1 LKVKVKNHRLK
12 QKFTS
17 YTKKLIIFGIKMTKN
32 LGYHVPALSRGLQI
46 IEMFDKENRVLNTQD
61 FADHL
66 DVSASSTYRIVQTL
80 LDMGYLKKVTRNAYE
95 LGPQVVSRG
104 FAFLAGKDLVDIAG
118 PHLNELR
125 DNTSIS
131 CHLGIRDGLETV
143 YIYRSQA
150 TQRLSVNIPLGS
162 RLPCHTNAMGRVLLQ
177 QLSEIELNAIYQTL
191 QMDLYPG
198 PHPQSLPELKLLLR
212 KEWEQGYSSNRSD
225 NATAIAVPITNYLG
239 KTIAAINI
247 SGADQIM
254 HNQDQF
260 EAAKKMLLETA
271 KTISQITP

>member
-1 LKVKVKNHRLK
+1 
-12 QKFTS
+12 
-17 YTKKLIIFGIKMTKN
+17 
-32 LGYHVPALSRGLQI
+32 
-46 IEMFDKENRVLNTQD
+46 
-61 FADHL
+61 
-66 DVSASSTYRIVQTL
+66 
-80 LDMGYLKKVTRNAYE
+80 MGYLKKVTRNAYE

-131 CHLGIRDGLETV
+131 CHLGIRDGLDTV

-177 QLSEIELNAIYQTL
+177 QLSEIEAKCDISKHCRWIFIQAPT
-191 QMDLYPG
+191 
-198 PHPQSLPELKLLLR
+198 PQSLPELKLLLR

-247 SGADQIM
+247 SRGRSDNA
-254 HNQDQF
+254 
-260 EAAKKMLLETA
+260 
-271 KTISQITP
+271 

>member
-1 LKVKVKNHRLK
+1 
-12 QKFTS
+12 
-17 YTKKLIIFGIKMTKN
+17 MTKTTE
-32 LGYHVPALSRGLQI
+32 YQVPALSRGLQI
-46 IEMFDKENRVLNTQD
+46 IEMFDSQKRVLNTQD
-61 FADHL
+61 FADNL
-66 DVSASSTYRIVQTL
+66 GVSASSTYRIVQTL

-104 FAFLAGKDLVDIAG
+104 FAFLAGKDLVDIAA
-118 PHLNELR
+118 PYLNDLR
-125 DNTSIS
+125 DRTSIS

-150 TQRLSVNIPLGS
+150 SQRLSVNIPLGS

-177 QLSEIELNAIYQTL
+177 QLSDIELNAMYQTQQL
-191 QMDLYPG
+191 DSYPG
-198 PHPQSLPELKLLLR
+198 PYPQSFPELKALLK

-247 SGADQIM
+247 SGADQVM
-254 HNQDQF
+254 NHQTQF
-260 EAAKKMLLETA
+260 EAAKEELLNTA
-271 KTISQITP
+271 SAISQLVP

>member
-1 LKVKVKNHRLK
+1 
-12 QKFTS
+12 
-17 YTKKLIIFGIKMTKN
+17 MTKN
-32 LGYHVPALSRGLQI
+32 TEYHVPALSRGLQI
-46 IEMFDKENRVLNTQD
+46 IEMFDKERRVLNTQD
-61 FADHL
+61 FADNL
-66 DVSASSTYRIVQTL
+66 GVSASSTYRIVQTL

-104 FAFLAGKDLVDIAG
+104 FAFLAGKDLVDIAA

-125 DNTSIS
+125 DRTSIS

-150 TQRLSVNIPLGS
+150 SQRLSVNIPLGS

-177 QLSEIELNAIYQTL
+177 QLSDIELNAMYQTQQL
-191 QMDLYPG
+191 DSYPG
-198 PHPQSLPELKLLLR
+198 PYPQSFPELKALLK
-212 KEWEQGYSSNRSD
+212 KEWDQGYSSNRSD

-247 SGADQIM
+247 SGADQVM
-254 HNQDQF
+254 NNQEQF
-260 EAAKKMLLETA
+260 EAAKEELLNTA
-271 KTISQITP
+271 KAISQLTP

>member
-1 LKVKVKNHRLK
+1 
-12 QKFTS
+12 
-17 YTKKLIIFGIKMTKN
+17 MTKN
-32 LGYHVPALSRGLQI
+32 SDYHVPALSRGLQI

-61 FADHL
+61 FADSL
-66 DVSASSTYRIVQTL
+66 GVSASSTYRIVQTL
-80 LDMGYLKKVTRNAYE
+80 LDMGYLQKVTRNAYE

-104 FAFLAGKDLVDIAG
+104 FAFLAGRDLVDIAA

-150 TQRLSVNIPLGS
+150 SQRLSVNIPLGS

-177 QLSEIELNAIYQTL
+177 QLSDIELNAMYQSL
-191 QMDLYPG
+191 QLDLYPG
-198 PHPQSLPELKLLLR
+198 PHPQSLPELKQLLR
-212 KEWEQGYSSNRSD
+212 KEWAQGFSSNRSD

-254 HNQDQF
+254 HNHNEF
-260 EAAKKMLLETA
+260 ESAKEKLLDVA
-271 KTISQITP
+271 KAISQVAP

>member
-1 LKVKVKNHRLK
+1 
-12 QKFTS
+12 
-17 YTKKLIIFGIKMTKN
+17 MTKN
-32 LGYHVPALSRGLQI
+32 TEYHVPALSRGLQI
-46 IEMFDKENRVLNTQD
+46 IEMFDKERRVLNTQD

-66 DVSASSTYRIVQTL
+66 GVSASSTYRIVQTL

-104 FAFLAGKDLVDIAG
+104 FAFLAGRDLVDIAA
-118 PHLNELR
+118 PHLNALR
-125 DNTSIS
+125 DRTSIS

-150 TQRLSVNIPLGS
+150 SQRLSVNIPLGT

-177 QLSEIELNAIYQTL
+177 QLSDIELNAMYQTQPL
-191 QMDLYPG
+191 DSYPG
-198 PHPQSLPELKLLLR
+198 PYPQSFPELKALLK

-247 SGADQIM
+247 SGADQVM
-254 HNQDQF
+254 NNQEQF
-260 EAAKKMLLETA
+260 EEAKEELLNTA
-271 KTISQITP
+271 KAISQLAP

>member
-1 LKVKVKNHRLK
+1 
-12 QKFTS
+12 
-17 YTKKLIIFGIKMTKN
+17 MTKN
-32 LGYHVPALSRGLQI
+32 TEYHVPALSRGLQI
-46 IEMFDKENRVLNTQD
+46 IEMFDKEKRVLNTQD
-61 FADHL
+61 FADNL
-66 DVSASSTYRIVQTL
+66 GVSASSTYRIVQTL

-104 FAFLAGKDLVDIAG
+104 FAFLAGKDLVDIAA

-125 DNTSIS
+125 DRTSIS

-150 TQRLSVNIPLGS
+150 SQRLSVNIPLGS

-177 QLSEIELNAIYQTL
+177 QLSDIELNAMYQTQPL
-191 QMDLYPG
+191 DTYPG
-198 PHPQSLPELKLLLR
+198 PYPQSFPELKALLK

-239 KTIAAINI
+239 KIVAAINI
-247 SGADQIM
+247 SGADQVM
-254 HNQDQF
+254 NNHEQF
-260 EAAKKMLLETA
+260 EAAKEELLNTA
-271 KTISQITP
+271 RAISQLIP

>member
-1 LKVKVKNHRLK
+1 
-12 QKFTS
+12 
-17 YTKKLIIFGIKMTKN
+17 MTKN
-32 LGYHVPALSRGLQI
+32 TEYHVPALSRGLQI
-46 IEMFDKENRVLNTQD
+46 IEMFDKEKRVLNTQD
-61 FADHL
+61 FAENL
-66 DVSASSTYRIVQTL
+66 GVSASSTYRIVQTL

-104 FAFLAGKDLVDIAG
+104 FAFLAGKDLVDIAA

-125 DNTSIS
+125 DRTSIS

-150 TQRLSVNIPLGS
+150 SQRLSVNIPLGS

-177 QLSEIELNAIYQTL
+177 QLSDIELNAMYQTQQL
-191 QMDLYPG
+191 DSYPG
-198 PHPQSLPELKLLLR
+198 PYPQSFPELKALLK
-212 KEWEQGYSSNRSD
+212 KEWDQGYSSNRSD

-247 SGADQIM
+247 SGADQVM
-254 HNQDQF
+254 NNEEQF
-260 EAAKKMLLETA
+260 EAAKEELLITA
-271 KTISQITP
+271 QGISQLAP